1 MSELLT
7 QQEIDAL
14 LRMSQGSGEDKAA
27 EAITSE
33 ESDVLGEVGNIGMGT
48 AATTLSVLINK
59 KVVITTPQVDVIKM
73 KDLSKECPYPCVAVE
88 INYTQGLEGTN
99 LLILKR
105 HDVKVITDLMMGG
118 SGEVDANDDEL
129 TDIHLSA
136 IGEVMNQMM
145 GSSSTSL
152 SSVLGNQINI
162 SPPMPTPIDFADEK
176 PIGYYEE
183 DKPVVLVSFKM
194 DIEDLIHSKIMQIMS
209 IDFAKD
215 MVAKLY
221 DMTIGS
227 PEPIDT
233 VDQQIKEQPK
243 EEEYQEISNNKVEEN
258 QEMKMKKDNNQKID
272 VVPVQFQTF
281 DTQQSTE
288 VISKEKLDLIMDIP
302 LQVTVVLGKTKKEVR
317 EILQLGTG
325 SIIELEKLAGEP
337 VDILVNGKQIAWG
350 EVVVIDENF
359 GVRINDIV
367 SPTKRIEKMGV

>member
-1 MSELLT
+1 M
-7 QQEIDAL
+7 
-14 LRMSQGSGEDKAA
+14 
-27 EAITSE
+27 
-33 ESDVLGEVGNIGMGT
+33 
-48 AATTLSVLINK
+48 
-59 KVVITTPQVDVIKM
+59 
-73 KDLSKECPYPCVAVE
+73 E